1 MIRVERVSNIG
12 GAVAAGGKCGPVD
25 QRGYGRPAPG
35 RPSDPTAICDIG
47 SVEFI
52 AGLDEG
58 LKMKV
63 YLPLNLKN

>member
-1 MIRVERVSNIG
+1 MEGASKVVD
-12 GAVAAGGKCGPVD
+12 AVAAGGKCGPVD
-25 QRGYGRPAPG
+25 QRGYGRPASG
-35 RPSDPTAICDIG
+35 TPSAPAVICDIG

-63 YLPLNLKN
+63 YLPLNVKN